1 MSGKKWWI
9 KEVREGLGGLEA
21 LEPSAKRALH
31 MYATD

>member
-9 KEVREGLGGLEA
+9 KEVREGLEA